1 MMSNNEEESQ
11 TEKITLEDVTEFG
24 KKMGINSYSCTN
36 NQYVK
41 ALLVF
46 INKMYLNEI
55 VADRMNLEC
64 LKILVGE
71 PKEML
76 TLIEGIYDAWKIT
89 DKERATLKQNE
100 RQHQSKIR
108 EIKEATERNIQEHK
122 RMTKNDR
129 VLGAIMVGLID
140 SNIDNEL
147 LGVLRDAQYHLHG

>member
-1 MMSNNEEESQ
+1 MMTDEENN
-11 TEKITLEDVTEFG
+11 TAEKITLEDVTEFG

-36 NQYVK
+36 NQFVK
-41 ALLVF
+41 SLLVF

-89 DKERATLKQNE
+89 DKERVTLKQE
-100 RQHQSKIR
+100 QRQHQIKIR
-108 EIKEATERNIQEHK
+108 EANEAAERDIQEHK

-129 VLGAIMVGLID
+129 VLGAIMVGLLD

-147 LGVLRDAQYHLHG
+147 LRVLRDAQYHLHS